1 LTLAH
6 ARVTIH
12 VVRGAVQPLAVAGAL
27 LAAFVSTASAAG
39 LGSPPQAVSPI
50 AIAAGGHDG
59 CVVTG
64 RGGVRCWGQGYG
76 AKPIDVIGLSGG
88 ASRIAVGF
96 GHSCVLTDSG
106 GVKCWGNN
114 FAGALGDGT
123 AASSVTP
130 VEVVGLSNGVTAVA
144 VGDMHSCA
152 LSSAGGVR
160 CWGFNRAGQV
170 GDGTTSDRST
180 AVPVSGLQA
189 SVKAISAGSYHSC
202 ALTAKGGVE
211 CWGDNYGAT
220 PVGVPGLQSGVI
232 AIAAG
237 FGHSCALTSAGGVR
251 CWGSNGDGQLGDG
264 TTGIRTTPVDV
275 VGLSTGVSAIAA
287 GGEHTCALTTSGAV
301 QCWGA
306 DFRGELGGGASTF
319 AVRTTPV
326 AVAGLSGVAAIAAG
340 REHSCALMTTGDVK
354 CWGRDDFGQLGDG
367 TKAFGRW
374 TPVGVVGY
382 GAAATLALAS
392 RSVKVSRAR
401 LAPIALSC
409 GAGADCKGTLTL
421 SAQLRLGSR
430 SFAISPGET
439 RPVAVKL
446 STRGFK
452 LLLRVRRLTARVSIT
467 YAQPSGTSTT
477 ATGAVALIAPR

>member
-1 LTLAH
+1 M
-6 ARVTIH
+6 
-12 VVRGAVQPLAVAGAL
+12 VRGAVQPLTVAAAL
-27 LAAFVSTASAAG
+27 LAALVFTAGAG
-39 LGSPPQAVSPI
+39 GVGGPPLAVSPV
-50 AIAAGGHDG
+50 AIAAGGHHS
-59 CVVTG
+59 CIVTG
-64 RGGVRCWGQGYG
+64 GGGVRCWGQSYG
-76 AKPIDVIGLSGG
+76 AKPLDITGLSGG
-88 ASRIAVGF
+88 ASTIAVGF
-96 GHSCVLTDSG
+96 GHDCALTNAG

-123 AASSVTP
+123 AAGSVTP
-130 VEVVGLSNGVTAVA
+130 VDVVGLSSGVTAVA
-144 VGDMHSCA
+144 VGYTHSCA
-152 LSSAGGVR
+152 LSGAGAVK
-160 CWGFNRAGQV
+160 CWGGNRIGQV
-170 GDGTTSDRST
+170 GDGTTNDRST
-180 AVPVSGLQA
+180 AVAVSGLQTG
-189 SVKAISAGSYHSC
+189 VKAIAAGSYHSC

-211 CWGDNYGAT
+211 CWGDAYGPT
-220 PVGVPGLQSGVI
+220 PVQVSGLQSGVV

-237 FGHSCALTSAGGVR
+237 FGHNCALTSAGGVR
-251 CWGSNGDGQLGDG
+251 CWGSNPEGQLGDG
-264 TTGIRTTPVDV
+264 TTSSRATSVDV
-275 VGLSTGVSAIAA
+275 VGLNSGVTAIAA

-301 QCWGA
+301 ECWGA
-306 DFRGELGGGASTF
+306 DFRGELGDGTSTF
-319 AVRTTPV
+319 AARATPV
-326 AVAGLSGVAAIAAG
+326 GVSGLSSDVSAIAAG
-340 REHSCALMTTGDVK
+340 SEHSCALMTTGDVK
-354 CWGRDDFGQLGDG
+354 CWGRGDFGQLGDG

-452 LLLRVRRLTARVSIT
+452 LLVRVRHLKARVSIT

-477 ATGAVALIAPR
+477 ATGAITLIAPR